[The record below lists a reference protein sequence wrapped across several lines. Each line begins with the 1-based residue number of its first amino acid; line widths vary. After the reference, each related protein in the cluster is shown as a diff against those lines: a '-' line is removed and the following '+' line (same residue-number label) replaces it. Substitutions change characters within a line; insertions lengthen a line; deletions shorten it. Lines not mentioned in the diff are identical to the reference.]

1 MVHQES
7 FLPVYHKLIVYEK
20 QNKTM
25 LDAISVIKQQ
35 LEQSNQPLGIH
46 HQRNTIP
53 ACYAA
58 RFNLQAL
65 YHFEMP
71 NHYRLMYTV
80 RRSISSDGKDALFL
94 KLLSH
99 DEYNRQFGYFKK
111 KSH

>member
-1 MVHQES
+1 MAHQES
-7 FLPVYHKLIVYEK
+7 FMPMYHKLVTYEE

-25 LDAISVIKQQ
+25 LDAIKTVKQQ

-46 HQRNTIP
+46 HQKNTIP
-53 ACYAA
+53 TCYVA
-58 RFNLQAL
+58 RFSLQAL

-71 NHYRLMYTV
+71 NHHRLMYTV
-80 RRSISSDGKDALFL
+80 RRSRSNDDKEALFL

-99 DEYNRQFGYFKK
+99 DEYNKQFGYFKK